1 MAARL
6 DRDATLRLFR
16 CLVGSQRALAHQ
28 ALDQARMSLRNDR
41 QFDQFERSIRGAER
55 RQREELLAN
64 LVGLGLADPSVGPDD
79 LRHMR

>member
-1 MAARL
+1 
-6 DRDATLRLFR
+6 
-16 CLVGSQRALAHQ
+16 
-28 ALDQARMSLRNDR
+28 MSLRNDR